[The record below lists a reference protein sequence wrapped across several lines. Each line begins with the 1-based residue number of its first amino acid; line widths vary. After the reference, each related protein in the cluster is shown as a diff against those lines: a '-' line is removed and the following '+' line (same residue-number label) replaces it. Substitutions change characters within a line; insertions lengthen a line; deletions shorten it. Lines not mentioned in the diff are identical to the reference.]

1 MVPFPPGTH
10 IGAKMAPGGS
20 TSGPIFVPEVRSG
33 FIFGIT
39 NPGHPRQGVEA
50 ENTPN
55 DDMKIQTLLRRVQLS
70 MLHRTDVEAKGSPRV
85 SKTCPKMLP
94 KISSNKQKNT
104 NKECLFGW
112 GEAEERLSRR
122 LGEAEV
128 KLKRC

>member
-55 DDMKIQTLLRRVQLS
+55 DDMKIQTLLRRVHFLL
-70 MLHRTDVEAKGSPRV
+70 LHRVGVEAEDSPSV
-85 SKTCPKMLP
+85 SRTCPRLLP
-94 KISSNKQKNT
+94 KISSNKQKHKLT
-104 NKECLFGW
+104 NNVSSVG
-112 GEAEERLSRR
+112 ERLQ
-122 LGEAEV
+122 
-128 KLKRC
+128 KRG